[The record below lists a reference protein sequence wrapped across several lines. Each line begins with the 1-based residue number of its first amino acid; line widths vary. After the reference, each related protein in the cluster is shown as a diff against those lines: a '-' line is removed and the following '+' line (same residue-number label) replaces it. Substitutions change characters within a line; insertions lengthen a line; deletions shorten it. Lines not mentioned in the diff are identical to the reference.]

1 MYYRGNARS
10 SMTSISFIGLF
21 FIIFHRRRLS
31 VRERYS
37 SAVQMQIRDL
47 PSDSLVSS
55 PGNSDIVKE

>member
-1 MYYRGNARS
+1 MYYRGNARN

-37 SAVQMQIRDL
+37 SAVQKQIRDL

>member
-21 FIIFHRRRLS
+21 FIIFHRRKLS

-47 PSDSLVSS
+47 PSIHLFLHQE
-55 PGNSDIVKE
+55 ILI

>member
-21 FIIFHRRRLS
+21 FIIFHRRKLS

-37 SAVQMQIRDL
+37 SAVQMQIRHDL
-47 PSDSLVSS
+47 PSIHLFLHQE
-55 PGNSDIVKE
+55 ILI